1 MVAVQ
6 CAVLKG
12 DHPLEITWRHN
23 NISISTSADITI
35 GQSSSRISSLN
46 IESVQANHRGTFQ
59 CIAMNLAGRS
69 QVSAELM
76 VNGIYLMQMVMFHG
90 FSYFLFFTSVWL
102 PKIAVLP
109 SNPSSS
115 TNRCVLIW

>member
-12 DHPLEITWRHN
+12 DQPLEITWRHN
-23 NISISTSADITI
+23 NISISTTADIII

-46 IESVQANHRGTFQ
+46 IESVQAKHRGTFQ

-69 QVSAELM
+69 QVSDELM
-76 VNGIYLMQMVMFHG
+76 VNGIYLLQIVMFPFIFVFHVRVA
-90 FSYFLFFTSVWL
+90 S
-102 PKIAVLP
+102 
-109 SNPSSS
+109 
-115 TNRCVLIW
+115 